1 MPHTLR
7 FRDHEEF
14 HRAALHM
21 AVAGGLAGLAVH
33 VAGLVFPGFGP
44 AWATAG
50 LVGAVG
56 FAAQPPAWRVRVGE
70 IGLTVAV
77 VLAVGVSLLF
87 VGSRTELGLAAA
99 AAGFAVLAVRGGRRA
114 WATMAGAAGALF
126 LARYVEGTFG
136 AAGAAAGLAPWLV
149 AGVSGLA
156 FGFVGVLGLLPR
168 HIEIGASRVEAAYEA
183 CRGKL
188 AGEVRELADRAMGVW
203 EKVDKTLEPEAAARR
218 AIEDSVVRVFDVA
231 QKWASVESDGARTPA
246 DALIERMDA
255 ISAKVERTEDAVARK
270 QYQDAHAA
278 LAEQLRY
285 LREIAT
291 ARERVIARMHH
302 YLAAMERLRF
312 AVLNNRSADASR
324 VSTEVQPILDD
335 LRDLGRDI
343 DCSSE
348 AIHEVEKDEVALTR
362 PSAQA

>member
-1 MPHTLR
+1 VL
-7 FRDHEEF
+7 FR
-14 HRAALHM
+14 
-21 AVAGGLAGLAVH
+21 
-33 VAGLVFPGFGP
+33 
-44 AWATAG
+44 
-50 LVGAVG
+50 
-56 FAAQPPAWRVRVGE
+56 
-70 IGLTVAV
+70 
-77 VLAVGVSLLF
+77 S
-87 VGSRTELGLAAA
+87 
-99 AAGFAVLAVRGGRRA
+99 
-114 WATMAGAAGALF
+114 
-126 LARYVEGTFG
+126 
-136 AAGAAAGLAPWLV
+136 
-149 AGVSGLA
+149 
-156 FGFVGVLGLLPR
+156 
-168 HIEIGASRVEAAYEA
+168 
-183 CRGKL
+183 
-188 AGEVRELADRAMGVW
+188 VRELADRVMGVW
-203 EKVDKTLEPEAAARR
+203 EKVDKTLEPEAPARR

-231 QKWASVESDGARTPA
+231 QKWASVESDGARAPA

-335 LRDLGRDI
+335 LRDLGRVI